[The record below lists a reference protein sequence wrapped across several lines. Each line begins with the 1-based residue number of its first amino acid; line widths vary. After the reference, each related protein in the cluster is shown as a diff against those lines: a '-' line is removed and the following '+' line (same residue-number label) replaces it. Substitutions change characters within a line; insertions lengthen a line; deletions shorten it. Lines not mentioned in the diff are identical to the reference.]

1 MHALAHNMGAFMFTL
16 CADGAD
22 DASSTPGS
30 ISDDT
35 RMDLEYILD
44 GYHKEIVARYAS
56 YVLCIRNWFKGESV
70 ADLRSYLLSL
80 DAFQS
85 GSNLNSCCKLLSGV
99 KDELEKAS
107 TICQIFDVINSCT
120 SFINCE
126 LYECMVNDHHIDQGQ
141 EVLRYSEH
149 LKNYFERHKISEF
162 IEISPKLKK
171 CTDKSKKLILK
182 LDIKKTSKLAKVIEI
197 KKEIARIFKILPSA
211 IHLYTI
217 DDGCVDVT
225 FCLPRL
231 IADLIF
237 PPECEKTLSRK
248 EVEKFHSLS
257 VLWLE
262 CNTHRYYF
270 NEGKDCMSMQKRWY
284 ACHV

>member
-1 MHALAHNMGAFMFTL
+1 MCMLLLLFSHKMGALFSCSL
-16 CADGAD
+16 SGVD
-22 DASSTPGS
+22 DADVAPSIPGS

-35 RMDLEYILD
+35 RMYILD

-56 YVLCIRNWFKGESV
+56 YVLCIRNWFEEKSV
-70 ADLRSYLLSL
+70 ANLRSYLLSL

-85 GSNLNSCCKLLSGV
+85 GSNLNACCKLLQGV

-107 TICQIFDVINSCT
+107 TVCQIFDVINSCT

-126 LYECMVNDHHIDQGQ
+126 LYECMVIDHHIDQAQ

-171 CTDKSKKLILK
+171 CTDKSKKLI
-182 LDIKKTSKLAKVIEI
+182 DVKKTSKLAKVIEI
-197 KKEIARIFKILPSA
+197 KKEVARIFKILPSA

-237 PPECEKTLSRK
+237 PPECEKTLSCR
-248 EVEKFHSLS
+248 EMEKFHY
-257 VLWLE
+257 
-262 CNTHRYYF
+262 C
-270 NEGKDCMSMQKRWY
+270 
-284 ACHV
+284 